1 MSKKENDPFSYLFK
15 QFSSLE
21 FKEQETIRQLIRNYY
36 PLNKDEEIY
45 INDIDILSKNQ
56 FISQIKK
63 ILRELSISMETIE
76 YIFNE
81 YYHFITNSNKENPF
95 SKLQKSEVINK
106 LGINSN
112 IYKKIIILFNNILL
126 NLKDTES
133 CTNNKIR
140 IDNEEEK
147 KNEKRKENE
156 KKKIV
161 EDKIANINELS
172 KKMKELFSEYNKKK
186 KESKDNQDNKDDKKF
201 QTSINLTR
209 EKEEKLKKDLESYA
223 MNF

>member
-76 YIFNE
+76 YILRYE
-81 YYHFITNSNKENPF
+81 
-95 SKLQKSEVINK
+95 
-106 LGINSN
+106 
-112 IYKKIIILFNNILL
+112 
-126 NLKDTES
+126 
-133 CTNNKIR
+133 
-140 IDNEEEK
+140 
-147 KNEKRKENE
+147 
-156 KKKIV
+156 
-161 EDKIANINELS
+161 
-172 KKMKELFSEYNKKK
+172 
-186 KESKDNQDNKDDKKF
+186 
-201 QTSINLTR
+201 
-209 EKEEKLKKDLESYA
+209 
-223 MNF
+223 